1 MSQTVELSLHFPH
14 EDFELNRALL
24 VIDVQREYFEGAF
37 PIRHPVG
44 HLESILEV
52 MDAAKQ
58 ANIPTVVVRHH
69 QPDPESPVFRK
80 GSDMWQLHDE
90 VESRPRD
97 ILIDKQLP
105 GSFTNT
111 ALDSFLK
118 ERNVDTVCISGY
130 MTQVCCDTTARQAF
144 HRGYNVEFL
153 RDATGTL
160 DVENKAGSV
169 TAEQLH
175 EAILVA
181 QQMFISDVIDKQTW
195 LERIG

>member
-1 MSQTVELSLHFPH
+1 M
-14 EDFELNRALL
+14 NRALL

-44 HLESILEV
+44 HLDRILEM
-52 MDAAKQ
+52 MDV
-58 ANIPTVVVRHH
+58 ANKSKMPTVVIRHH
-69 QPDPESPVFRK
+69 QPDPESPIFRK
-80 GSDMWQLHDE
+80 GSEMWQLHEE

-97 ILIDKQLP
+97 VLIDKQLP

-111 ALDSFLK
+111 PLDEFLK
-118 ERNVDTVCISGY
+118 ERSIDTVSIAGY

-144 HRGYNVEFL
+144 HRGYKVEFL

-175 EAILVA
+175 ESILVA
-181 QQMFISDVIDKQTW
+181 QQMFFSDVIDKETW
-195 LERIG
+195 LNRIG

>member
-1 MSQTVELSLHFPH
+1 MKRV
-14 EDFELNRALL
+14 LL
-24 VIDVQREYFEGAF
+24 VIDVQREYFEGAL

-44 HLESILEV
+44 HLGAILEV
-52 MDAAKQ
+52 MDAAQK
-58 ANIPTVVVRHH
+58 AGVPTVVVRHH
-69 QPDPESPVFRK
+69 QPDPQSPLFRK
-80 GSDMWQLHDE
+80 GSDMWQLHAE
-90 VESRPRD
+90 VEARPRD
-97 ILIDKQLP
+97 LLVDKQLP

-111 ALDSFLK
+111 PLESFLK
-118 ERNVDTVCISGY
+118 ERGIDTVCVSGY

-153 RDATGTL
+153 SDATGTL
-160 DVENKAGSV
+160 DVTNKAGSI

-175 EAILVA
+175 ESFLVA